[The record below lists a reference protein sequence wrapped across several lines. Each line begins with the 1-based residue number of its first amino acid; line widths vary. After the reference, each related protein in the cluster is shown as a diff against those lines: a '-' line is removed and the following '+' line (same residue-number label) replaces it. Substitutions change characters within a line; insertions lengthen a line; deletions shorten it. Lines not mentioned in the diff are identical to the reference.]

1 MSSGKKR
8 ILLVDDDAAHRTML
22 NANLAGI
29 GYEVI
34 EAEDGDQVLPI
45 LHEQKIDLILLDLKM
60 KRMGGIETLAVM
72 QETHCALPV
81 IILTAF
87 SSVESA
93 VTAMKQG
100 AFDYITKPVD
110 IEELKLTLTR
120 ALNFERLQAEN
131 DLLKKRLH
139 ERFDFGNI
147 IGRSRGMQDLFATL
161 ALVAPSD
168 ATVLIA
174 GESGTGKELVANVIH
189 ENSLR
194 KNGPFIKVNC
204 AALHENLLES
214 ELFGHE
220 KGAFTGAAAQ
230 RKGRFEQAHKGT
242 LFLDEIGDMS
252 LTTQAKILR
261 VLQEGE
267 FERLGGDKNIK
278 VDVRLL
284 TATHKNLERMVE
296 EGSFRQDLYFRLN
309 VVPVVLPPL
318 RDRREDIPP
327 LADFFLKK
335 YSQKN
340 RKNIRGIHP
349 QALVLL
355 TRYEW
360 PGNIRELENT
370 MERAVILCLGEQISP
385 LELPSHLRP
394 NDEEY
399 RADEGP
405 SPPPSGLTL
414 RDMERELIRATLQ
427 QTNGNK
433 SQTAKILGIA
443 RQTLQNKM
451 KEYDLS

>member
-8 ILLVDDDAAHRTML
+8 ILLVDDDAAHRIML
-22 NANLAGI
+22 NANLAGA
-29 GYEVI
+29 GYEVV

-45 LHEQKIDLILLDLKM
+45 LHEQKIDLILLDLNM
-60 KRMGGIETLAVM
+60 KRMGGIETLAAM
-72 QETHCALPV
+72 QEAHCALPV

-139 ERFDFGNI
+139 EQFDFGNI
-147 IGRSRGMQDLFATL
+147 IGRSRGMQELFATL

-230 RKGRFEQAHKGT
+230 RKGRFEQAHQGT

-267 FERLGGDKNIK
+267 FERLGGDKSIK

-284 TATHKNLERMVE
+284 AATHKNLERMVE

-318 RDRREDIPP
+318 RNRREDIPP

-335 YSQKN
+335 YSRKN

-349 QALVLL
+349 QALALL

-385 LELPSHLRP
+385 LELSPHLRP
-394 NDEEY
+394 DEEEY

-405 SPPPSGLTL
+405 SPPTPGLTL